1 MPAVTIKDFPPEL
14 HAQLKKEAE
23 VNFRSLNQEVLARL
37 QRTLEVDAALDAKRD
52 QKWIDE
58 ALASGPIAA
67 LTNEEMDSVRD
78 RVLKKKKR

>member
-1 MPAVTIKDFPPEL
+1 
-14 HAQLKKEAE
+14 
-23 VNFRSLNQEVLARL
+23 LNQEVLARL